1 MATRTRTFIIITIII
16 VIIIIIIIVIIIII
30 IIIML
35 IIEIIIMMLIVIPH
49 LYCAISTAH
58 YHYFIWRHI
67 ESNNSKNCLTP
78 KSLIGRE
85 CKFL

>member
-1 MATRTRTFIIITIII
+1 MIIILIIL
-16 VIIIIIIIVIIIII
+16 IIEI

-35 IIEIIIMMLIVIPH
+35 IIIPH

-67 ESNNSKNCLTP
+67 ESNNLKNCLPP
-78 KSLIGRE
+78 KSLSGKE